1 MKLPSAK
8 LLLKSLTSN
17 KWILEQKSKYLNSI
31 RVFSF
36 LFFFFLEKFW
46 KEFFFVWLWWNKRNL
61 QEKTRERSKA
71 VASACNFIEKETLPQ
86 VSSCVFCEISKN
98 TFFNGA
104 PPVAASA
111 RWRILKR
118 IPLLWNFFVQ
128 VSGNRVSDHY
138 ARVFL

>member
-1 MKLPSAK
+1 M
-8 LLLKSLTSN
+8 TSN
-17 KWILEQKSKYLNSI
+17 KSILEQKSKYLNSI

-36 LFFFFLEKFW
+36 LFFFFFLFHTKWNFEKN
-46 KEFFFVWLWWNKRNL
+46 FFFVWLWWNTRNL

-71 VASACNFIEKETLPQ
+71 VASACNFIEKETVPQ
-86 VSSCVFCEISKN
+86 VSSCEFCEISKN
-98 TFFNGA
+98 TFFNGT

-111 RWRILKR
+111 RWRIVKR
-118 IPLLWNFFVQ
+118 IPLQSNFFVQ